1 MKNKMNTKGASSA
14 IQKRG
19 AFTLIELLVVI
30 AIIAILAGLLLP
42 ALNKAKE
49 KSKGIQCMNNSRQ
62 MMLGWA
68 MYPADFGDW
77 LLSSLGPPAGQ
88 PRVSWVGGGLD
99 FNPYNTSNTDP
110 TVDLDPSPLM
120 PYIGKS
126 RTAWRC
132 PSDPI
137 TLTVPGKGILPR
149 VRSYSMS
156 QAFDV
161 GSWLPSTLNGGVWR
175 VFAKPTDLSSP
186 SQTWV
191 IMDEHPDSINDGGL
205 AVQMI
210 VTGGFVVG
218 GSIIDFPASYHNGAA
233 GMGFA
238 DGHSEI
244 HKWKGNTMK
253 PPVSKNGGLALGVPA
268 GDSAGDL
275 AWLCSVTTVRDK

>member
-77 LLSSLGPPAGQ
+77 LLSALGPPAGQ
-88 PRVSWVGGGLD
+88 PRVSWVTGSLD

-132 PSDPI
+132 PSDPVS
-137 TLTVPGKGILPR
+137 LTVPGKGVLPR

-161 GSWLPSTLNGGVWR
+161 GSWLPSPPYK
-175 VFAKPTDLSSP
+175 VFAKPGDIAAP
-186 SQTWV
+186 SLCWV

-205 AVQMI
+205 AVQMA
-210 VTGGFVVG
+210 VSGGFVAG
-218 GSIIDFPASYHNGAA
+218 GSIIDFPASFHNGAA
-233 GMGFA
+233 GMGYA

-244 HKWKGNTMK
+244 HKWKGNTIK
-253 PPVSKNGGLALGVPA
+253 PPVSKTGGLPLNVPA
-268 GDSAGDL
+268 GDSAGDIG
-275 AWLCSVTTVRDK
+275 WLSSVTSYRQ